1 MGSDFTGCKSRGGG
15 GGSRDFVAAVSGM
28 VMAGAGGVSL
38 VTDGVMT
45 VAMACVM
52 VRLMLLYGTQAAVTI
67 RLRIRGQ
74 SPRKQNF

>member
-1 MGSDFTGCKSRGGG
+1 M
-15 GGSRDFVAAVSGM
+15 
-28 VMAGAGGVSL
+28 SL